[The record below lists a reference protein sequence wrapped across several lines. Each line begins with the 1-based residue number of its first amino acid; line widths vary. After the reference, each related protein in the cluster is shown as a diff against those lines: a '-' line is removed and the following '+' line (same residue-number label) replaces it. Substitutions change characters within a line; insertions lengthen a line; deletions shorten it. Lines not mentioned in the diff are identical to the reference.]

1 MGNCPLRKVI
11 RGFPQGRQDHELV
24 PQLDVVIPVDVA
36 DSAEVRKWS
45 GGPCLHCWHKL
56 MRTRSSAPRGSSRK
70 CIASQ
75 QGTS

>member
-1 MGNCPLRKVI
+1 
-11 RGFPQGRQDHELV
+11 
-24 PQLDVVIPVDVA
+24 VVIPVDVA